1 MALSQPVCGACDRI
15 NGGRSE
21 NPRLHLEKGEEQH
34 DYRWIVAS
42 RKLVKGILNM
52 IRVPGMDK

>member
-1 MALSQPVCGACDRI
+1 MREHKSIRHMALSQPVCGACDRI

-34 DYRWIVAS
+34 D
-42 RKLVKGILNM
+42 
-52 IRVPGMDK
+52 